1 LNQFFI
7 DEALHVKIGQ
17 THSMKYDLP
26 VGVVQRR
33 LAVNSVE
40 LDVLEAGPADGPL
53 IVLAHGF
60 PESSWSWRHQLLPL
74 AAAGWHVVAPDQRGY
89 AGSTKPTTVEE
100 YGIRLLASDLI
111 ALVDLLAGADAE
123 AVFVGHD
130 WGALIVWDLARLH
143 PERCRATI
151 AVSVP
156 FVDWPAPPTSIFKML
171 HPDTFFYMLY
181 FQEVG
186 PAETELGADPRK
198 TMRRILYSASGD
210 APASEDSIMA
220 QAQPRPAVGT
230 GFLDVMVE
238 PLDGVLP
245 EWCNAHD
252 LDVYTA
258 SFEESGFFG
267 PVSWYR
273 NLDANYVV
281 MQDYPATRITHPT
294 AFIGGS
300 RDPVIARDLSG
311 LDRMKSQLP
320 NYLGATILDG
330 AGHWT
335 QQEQPEAFNTALFG
349 LLAQLG

>member
-1 LNQFFI
+1 MN
-7 DEALHVKIGQ
+7 
-17 THSMKYDLP
+17 YDLP
-26 VGVVQRR
+26 AGVVQHR
-33 LAVNSVE
+33 LGMNGIE

-53 IVLAHGF
+53 VVLAHGF
-60 PESSWSWRHQLLPL
+60 PESSWSWRHQLVAL
-74 AAAGWHVVAPDQRGY
+74 AAAGWHVLAPDQRGY
-89 AGSTKPTTVEE
+89 GGSTRPTTVEE
-100 YGIRLLASDLI
+100 YGIRALAGDLI
-111 ALVDLLAGADAE
+111 ALVDHVGGPDAK

-151 AVSVP
+151 GVSVP

-210 APASEDSIMA
+210 LPATEDSIMA

-238 PLDGVLP
+238 PPNGVLP
-245 EWCNAHD
+245 SWCSPKD

-273 NLDANYVV
+273 NLDANYAI
-281 MQDYPATRITHPT
+281 MQDYPAARITHPT

-300 RDPVIARDLSG
+300 RDPVISRDLSG
-311 LDRMKSQLP
+311 LERMKAQLP
-320 NYLGATILDG
+320 NYLGGVILEG

-335 QQEQPEAFNTALFG
+335 QQEQPEAFNSALLGF
-349 LLAQLG
+349 LSQLS

>member
-1 LNQFFI
+1 MN
-7 DEALHVKIGQ
+7 
-17 THSMKYDLP
+17 YNLP
-26 VGVVQRR
+26 PQVLQRRVGV
-33 LAVNSVE
+33 NGVE
-40 LDVLEAGPADGPL
+40 LDIIEAGPADGPL
-53 IVLAHGF
+53 IVLVHGF

-100 YGIRLLASDLI
+100 YGIRSLAGDLI
-111 ALVDLLAGADAE
+111 ALVDLLAGADAK

-130 WGALIVWDLARLH
+130 WGALIVWDLARLY

-151 AVSVP
+151 GVSVP
-156 FVDWPAPPTSIFKML
+156 FVDWPAPPMSIFKML

-186 PAETELGADPRK
+186 PAETELGADPRT
-198 TMRRILYSASGD
+198 TMRRMLYSASGD
-210 APASEDSIMA
+210 VPASHDSIMA
-220 QAQPRPAVGT
+220 QTQPRPAKGT
-230 GFLDVMVE
+230 GFLDVMHE
-238 PLDGVLP
+238 PPSGVLP
-245 EWCNAHD
+245 DWCSTQD

-258 SFEESGFFG
+258 SFTESGFFG

-273 NLDANYVV
+273 NMDANYALL
-281 MQDYPATRITHPT
+281 QDYPVARITHPT

-311 LDRMKSQLP
+311 LERMKAQLP
-320 NYLGATILDG
+320 NYLGAVVLEG

-335 QQEQPEAFNTALFG
+335 QQEQPEAFNTALLQF
-349 LLAQLG
+349 LAQVP

>member
-1 LNQFFI
+1 MNYEL
-7 DEALHVKIGQ
+7 A
-17 THSMKYDLP
+17 P
-26 VGVVQRR
+26 GVTQQRVS
-33 LAVNSVE
+33 VNGVE
-40 LDVLEAGPADGPL
+40 LDVLEAGPADGP
-53 IVLAHGF
+53 IVLLAHGF

-74 AAAGWHVVAPDQRGY
+74 AAAGWHVIAPDQRGY
-89 AGSTKPTTVEE
+89 AGSTKPTTVAEC
-100 YGIRLLASDLI
+100 GIGLLAGDLT
-111 ALVDLLAGADAE
+111 ALVDHFAGTDAK

-130 WGALIVWDLARLH
+130 WGALIVWDLARMH

-151 AVSVP
+151 GVSVP
-156 FVDWPAPPTSIFKML
+156 FVDWPAPPTSIFKIL

-210 APASEDSIMA
+210 VPDSQDSIMA
-220 QAQPRPAVGT
+220 QAQPKPAKGT

-238 PLDGVLP
+238 PPGGVLP
-245 EWCNAHD
+245 SWCSLAD

-258 SFEESGFFG
+258 SFQESGYFG

-273 NLDANYVV
+273 NLDANYEV
-281 MQDYPATRITHPT
+281 MKEFPASRITHPT

-311 LDRMKSQLP
+311 LERMKTQLP
-320 NYLGATILDG
+320 NYLGAEVLEG

-335 QQEQPEAFNTALFG
+335 QQEQPEAFNAALLGF
-349 LLAQLG
+349 LSQLP